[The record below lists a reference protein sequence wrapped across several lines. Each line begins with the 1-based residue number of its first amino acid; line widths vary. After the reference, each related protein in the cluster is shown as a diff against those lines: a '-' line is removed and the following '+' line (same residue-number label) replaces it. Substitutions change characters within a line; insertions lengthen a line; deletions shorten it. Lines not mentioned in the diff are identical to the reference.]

1 MYIMKS
7 TECIIFSMNNS
18 TNINKTSNHLSPQV
32 IEYNLS
38 PQAIEYHLSPQVIEY
53 NLSPQ
58 AIEYNLSPQVIEYN
72 LSPQAIEYNLSPQ
85 AIECKQTTT
94 YDVEN
99 PDPGFGG
106 VQNMAGV
113 NRLMRSYPSP
123 LIMALPTTIQ
133 I

>member
-38 PQAIEYHLSPQVIEY
+38 PQAIEYH
-53 NLSPQ
+53 
-58 AIEYNLSPQVIEYN
+58 LSPQVIEYN

>member
-1 MYIMKS
+1 MKS

-18 TNINKTSNHLSPQV
+18 TNINKTSNH
-32 IEYNLS
+32 
-38 PQAIEYHLSPQVIEY
+38 
-53 NLSPQ
+53 
-58 AIEYNLSPQVIEYN
+58 LSPQVIEYN

>member
-58 AIEYNLSPQVIEYN
+58 AIE
-72 LSPQAIEYNLSPQ
+72 
-85 AIECKQTTT
+85 CKQTTT

>member
-7 TECIIFSMNNS
+7 TECIIFSMNNA

-32 IEYNLS
+32 
-38 PQAIEYHLSPQVIEY
+38 
-53 NLSPQ
+53 
-58 AIEYNLSPQVIEYN
+58 
-72 LSPQAIEYNLSPQ
+72 IEYNLSPQ

>member
-1 MYIMKS
+1 MKS
-7 TECIIFSMNNS
+7 TECFIFSMNNS

-38 PQAIEYHLSPQVIEY
+38 PQD
-53 NLSPQ
+53 
-58 AIEYNLSPQVIEYN
+58 IEYN

-85 AIECKQTTT
+85 AIEYKQTTT

-99 PDPGFGG
+99 PGPGFGE

-113 NRLMRSYPSP
+113 NRLMRSHSSP